1 MDIGYRCYQSEC
13 YPASLCLQDPFM
25 LIGVYV
31 PAINQPQVQLQIQ
44 DNNVRISWNV
54 VPYANN
60 YVIYAA
66 DTPQGSFLPVGSTSE
81 TYWETSLTA
90 EKKFFKII
98 AQRVVR

>member
-1 MDIGYRCYQSEC
+1 MPRKTLYACG
-13 YPASLCLQDPFM
+13 A
-25 LIGVYV
+25 YV
-31 PAINQPQVQLQIQ
+31 PSLSEPQAQLQIQ
-44 DNNVRISWNV
+44 GSNIRISWNV

-60 YVIYAA
+60 YVIYAS

-81 TYWETSLTA
+81 TFWDTSLIA